1 MLGPRL
7 SRPLHP
13 PAHSGPTVQMT
24 ITHQGAAAH
33 LVEEEGEGASIPLVD
48 WSSKQKNAAGNPDEL
63 ASRESWTAS

>member
-7 SRPLHP
+7 FRPRHP

-33 LVEEEGEGASIPLVD
+33 LVEEEGEEASIPLVD
-48 WSSKQKNAAGNPDEL
+48 WSSERKEKKMLQKIQMN
-63 ASRESWTAS
+63 WC